1 MVTVFFIGPGS
12 SLDFCGFSCGQRCAS
27 LIFILGAI
35 AHVIRETTRQIKHGL
50 AFYGTLAFVAGFFGA
65 RVFASLNPSVV
76 VETRGIHFHHF
87 WYGLAMV
94 EVGGWLGIAMND
106 ERLDHYFAVVFGL
119 GTGFI
124 GDEVGL
130 LLTFGDYS
138 FRLALMF
145 FVAAVSFIILA
156 TLFTRYHE
164 QLEKDVLTIGIR
176 QHLSR
181 WGLFLIGFSTIFF
194 AFGSNTMG
202 LALAGLGIIMFLV
215 GSEFRRRPDILR
227 SLA

>member
-1 MVTVFFIGPGS
+1 VT
-12 SLDFCGFSCGQRCAS
+12 
-27 LIFILGAI
+27 
-35 AHVIRETTRQIKHGL
+35 RETRRQIKHGL

-94 EVGGWLGIAMND
+94 EIAGWLGIALND
-106 ERLDHYFAVVFGL
+106 EKLDHYFAVVFGL

-156 TLFTRYHE
+156 TLFIRYHE
-164 QLEKDVLTIGIR
+164 QLEKDVLSVGIR

-181 WGLFLIGFSTIFF
+181 WGLFLVGFSTIFF
-194 AFGSNTMG
+194 AFELDTTGF
-202 LALAGLGIIMFLV
+202 AVAGLGVIMFLA
-215 GSEFRRRPDILR
+215 GFEINRRPT
-227 SLA
+227 SLQPLG

>member
-1 MVTVFFIGPGS
+1 
-12 SLDFCGFSCGQRCAS
+12 
-27 LIFILGAI
+27 
-35 AHVIRETTRQIKHGL
+35 VIRETTRQVKHGL

-87 WYGLAMV
+87 WYGVAMV
-94 EVGGWLGIAMND
+94 EIAGWLGITMND
-106 ERLDHYFAVVFGL
+106 EKLDHYFAVLFGL

-156 TLFTRYHE
+156 TLFTRYHK

-194 AFGSNTMG
+194 AFGLTAMG
-202 LALAGLGIIMFLV
+202 LVVAGLGLVMFLV
-215 GSEFRRRPDILR
+215 GFEIRRRPTGLR
-227 SLA
+227 NLLTSQ

>member
-1 MVTVFFIGPGS
+1 
-12 SLDFCGFSCGQRCAS
+12 
-27 LIFILGAI
+27 
-35 AHVIRETTRQIKHGL
+35 VIRETTRQIKHGL

-65 RVFASLNPSVV
+65 RLFATLNPSVV

-87 WYGLAMV
+87 WYGVAMV
-94 EVGGWLGIAMND
+94 ELAGWLGITMND
-106 ERLDHYFAVVFGL
+106 NKLDHYFAVVFGL

-156 TLFTRYHE
+156 SLFTRYHE

-181 WGLFLIGFSTIFF
+181 WGLFLVGFSTIFF
-194 AFGSNTMG
+194 AFGLTAMG
-202 LALAGLGIIMFLV
+202 LAVAGLGLVMFLV
-215 GSEFRRRPDILR
+215 GFEIRRHPTRLR
-227 SLA
+227 NLLSP

>member
-1 MVTVFFIGPGS
+1 
-12 SLDFCGFSCGQRCAS
+12 
-27 LIFILGAI
+27 
-35 AHVIRETTRQIKHGL
+35 VIRETTRQIKHGL

-65 RVFASLNPSVV
+65 RMFASLNPSVV

-94 EVGGWLGIAMND
+94 EIAGWFGIAMND
-106 ERLDHYFAVVFGL
+106 EKFDRYFAVLFGL

-145 FVAAVSFIILA
+145 FVGAVAFIILV
-156 TLFTRYHE
+156 TLFTRYHQ
-164 QLEKDVLTIGIR
+164 QLEKDVLRLGVR
-176 QHLSR
+176 QHLSQ
-181 WGLFLIGFSTIFF
+181 WGLFLVGFSTIFF
-194 AFGSNTMG
+194 AFGLNSMG
-202 LALAGLGIIMFLV
+202 LAVAGLGLVMFIV
-215 GSEFRRRPDILR
+215 GFEVRRRPTSLR
-227 SLA
+227 SLLSP

>member
-1 MVTVFFIGPGS
+1 
-12 SLDFCGFSCGQRCAS
+12 
-27 LIFILGAI
+27 
-35 AHVIRETTRQIKHGL
+35 VIRETTRQVKHGL

-87 WYGLAMV
+87 WYGVAMV
-94 EVGGWLGIAMND
+94 EIAGWLGITMND
-106 ERLDHYFAVVFGL
+106 EKLDHYFAVLFGL

-156 TLFTRYHE
+156 TLFTRYHK

-194 AFGSNTMG
+194 AFGLTAMG
-202 LALAGLGIIMFLV
+202 LVVAGLGLVMFLV
-215 GSEFRRRPDILR
+215 GFETRRRPTGLR
-227 SLA
+227 NLLTSQ